1 MWQHERDHAIEIN
14 DLAARI
20 QTEDDARKLVDMVA
34 AEFSHD
40 LPSKW
45 ATRRMR
51 ARIARAEYES
61 ASNPRALI
69 PNQLIADAWDN
80 FVEKIGAPQETLL
93 NAAEIHYLLD
103 ARFVTAQLAWVRD
116 RQNIWTI
123 PNIYAVDA
131 NPKVANGSRALEAIS
146 LCGCLATLPK
156 ILAAFTRR
164 LKKECWSL
172 IRFRIRKNSRS
183 QAVNG
188 A

>member
-14 DLAARI
+14 DLAACI

-103 ARFVTAQLAWVRD
+103 ARFVTAHLAWVRD

-131 NPKVANGSRALEAIS
+131 NRKVANGSRALEAIS
-146 LCGCLATLPK
+146 LLWLLGNTTEDFGS
-156 ILAAFTRR
+156 IHQAAQKGAGLR
-164 LKKECWSL
+164 SD
-172 IRFRIRKNSRS
+172 FRIRKPPGPR
-183 QAVNG
+183 Q
-188 A
+188 